1 MLIIGSFTLIELL
14 VVIAIIAILAGMLL
28 PALGK
33 ARSRARAST
42 CASNLRQIGQQ
53 LNMYSMDSNGY
64 YALQSG
70 GAPWAEVLE
79 MKDNATI
86 AKRGRCTEIKSD
98 TVSTWWSY
106 GMIDWQA
113 EDTSVK
119 ERLGNIYKLV
129 KIYTDTFYNEGGLK
143 QPSATGFVGCVATTN
158 NKNGMYHFGY
168 TLSYEN
174 EGIALLHSDRANML
188 YFDGHVNASTGK
200 DFRNSVNEF
209 KHFVDKNFAAVTLD

>member
-1 MLIIGSFTLIELL
+1 MKINLKKHDKMLFIGSFTLIELL

-86 AKRGRCTEIKSD
+86 VKRGRCTEIKD
-98 TVSTWWSY
+98 DGASTWWSY

-129 KIYTDTFYNEGGLK
+129 NVNTDRFYNEGGLK

-158 NKNGMYHFGY
+158 YKNGMYHFGY

-188 YFDGHVNASTGK
+188 YFDAVFLIK
-200 DFRNSVNEF
+200 LIFR
-209 KHFVDKNFAAVTLD
+209 